1 MSEALVVRGLR
12 AGYDGGTVLYD
23 TDFWLGAGQVV
34 ALLGHNGVG
43 KSTFCAAVMGL
54 IRPYQGSILV
64 NGVELAGARADVIA
78 RAGVAIVPQG
88 RRLFPS
94 LTVERNLMIA
104 APRDSRGPWNL
115 DRVYTLLPRLAM
127 RSPYRADQLSGGE
140 QQMLAIGRA
149 LMQNPR
155 ILLLD
160 EPSEG
165 LAPAIVDRMIDVVRS
180 LRTQGLS
187 ILLVEQDLR
196 AAFALA
202 DEVAVMQRGAIV
214 YRSTTREFR
223 GDADRAHRLLG
234 ARPPSGMK
242 EPMGIRHHPTDSTV
256 RLGPV

>member
-1 MSEALVVRGLR
+1 MSEVLVVRGLR
-12 AGYDGGTVLYD
+12 AGYDGGTVLHD
-23 TDFWLGAGQVV
+23 TELWLDAGQVV
-34 ALLGHNGVG
+34 ALLGRNGVG
-43 KSTFCAAVMGL
+43 KSTFCMAVMGL
-54 IRPYQGSILV
+54 IRPYQGSIRV

-104 APRDSRGPWNL
+104 APRDSSGPWNL

-149 LMQNPR
+149 LMQNPK

-165 LAPAIVDRMIDVVRS
+165 LAPAIVDRLVDVVRS

-214 YRSTTREFR
+214 YRSTTHEFR

-234 ARPPSGMK
+234 ARPPDDRGTHWG
-242 EPMGIRHHPTDSTV
+242 PAAPNGHHRRS
-256 RLGPV
+256 

>member
-1 MSEALVVRGLR
+1 
-12 AGYDGGTVLYD
+12 
-23 TDFWLGAGQVV
+23 V
-34 ALLGHNGVG
+34 ALLGRNGVG

-54 IRPYQGSILV
+54 IKPYRGSIRV
-64 NGVELAGARADVIA
+64 NGAELAGARPDVIA

-88 RRLFPS
+88 RRVFPS
-94 LTVERNLMIA
+94 LTVERNLTIA
-104 APRDSRGPWNL
+104 ASRDNPGPWNL
-115 DRVYTLLPRLAM
+115 DRVYTLLPRLAI

-149 LMQNPR
+149 LMQNPK

-165 LAPAIVDRMIDVVRS
+165 LAPTIVDRVIDVVRS

-196 AAFALA
+196 TAFAVA
-202 DEVAVMQRGAIV
+202 DEVTVMQRGAIV

-234 ARPPSGMK
+234 ARPPGTK
-242 EPMGIRHHPTDSTV
+242 EPYRGQAPPNGQYIRLDQLRIDGGHTNPPLDWTS
-256 RLGPV
+256 